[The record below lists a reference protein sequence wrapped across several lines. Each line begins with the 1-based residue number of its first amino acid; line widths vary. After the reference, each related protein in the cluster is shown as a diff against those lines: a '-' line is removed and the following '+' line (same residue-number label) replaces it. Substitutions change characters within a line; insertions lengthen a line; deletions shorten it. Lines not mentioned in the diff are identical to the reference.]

1 MAIGMA
7 IAAVVSAAGSVYS
20 GVQQNNAAKYNASMQ
35 EAQAKAV
42 DTRTRESIRR
52 QRVQNQSI
60 LAAQR
65 TSALSSGVEES
76 GSSLLTLMENS
87 NRLEKNIADIATQG
101 NAAQY
106 AALNQATL
114 SRLQGKTAQTSGYI
128 QAGST
133 LLSGASSVYSM
144 KGSSSGGGSS
154 GNWTGGDS
162 SGNAKYIA

>member
-1 MAIGMA
+1 MIGMA
-7 IAAVVSAAGSVYS
+7 IASAVAAAGSAYS
-20 GVQQNNAAKYNASMQ
+20 GIKQNEAAKTEASMR
-35 EAQAKAV
+35 EASAKAT
-42 DTRTRESIRR
+42 DTQTRESIRR
-52 QRVQNQSI
+52 QRIQNQSI

-76 GSSLLTLMENS
+76 GSSLLTLMENA

-114 SRLQGKTAQTSGYI
+114 ARMQGKTAQSSGYI

-133 LLSGASSVYSM
+133 LLSGASRF
-144 KGSSSGGGSS
+144 
-154 GNWTGGDS
+154 TG
-162 SGNAKYIA
+162 

>member
-1 MAIGMA
+1 MIGMA
-7 IAAVVSAAGSVYS
+7 IASAVVSAAGAVYS
-20 GVQQNNAAKYNASMQ
+20 GSEQKKAASYNASMQ

-42 DTRTRESIRR
+42 DTQTRESIRR
-52 QRVQNQSI
+52 QRVQNQAI

-87 NRLEKNIADIATQG
+87 NRLEKNIADISTQG
-101 NAAQY
+101 NAMQY

-114 SRLQGKTAQTSGYI
+114 ARMQGRAAQTSGYI

-133 LLSGASSVYSM
+133 LLSGASKAY
-144 KGSSSGGGSS
+144 GG
-154 GNWTGGDS
+154 
-162 SGNAKYIA
+162 

>member
-1 MAIGMA
+1 MATGA
-7 IAAVVSAAGSVYS
+7 LIATLAATAVSAAGSVYS
-20 GVQQNNAAKYNASMQ
+20 GVQQNKAAKYNASMQ
-35 EAQAKAV
+35 EASAKAT
-42 DTRTRESIRR
+42 DTQTRESIRR
-52 QRVQNQSI
+52 QRIQNQAI

-101 NAAQY
+101 NATQY

-114 SRLQGKTAQTSGYI
+114 SRMQGKTAQTSGYI

-133 LLSGASSVYSM
+133 LLSGASSIYGM
-144 KGSSSGGGSS
+144 K
-154 GNWTGGDS
+154 
-162 SGNAKYIA
+162 K

>member
-1 MAIGMA
+1 MIGAA
-7 IAAVVSAAGSVYS
+7 IASTVVAAAGAAYS
-20 GVQQNNAAKYNASMQ
+20 GIKQNEAAKYNASMQ
-35 EAQAKAV
+35 EASAKAT
-42 DTRTRESIRR
+42 DTQTRESIRR
-52 QRVQNQSI
+52 QRVQNQAI

-114 SRLQGKTAQTSGYI
+114 SRMQGKTAQTSGYI

-133 LLSGASSVYSM
+133 LLSGVSKAY
-144 KGSSSGGGSS
+144 GG
-154 GNWTGGDS
+154 
-162 SGNAKYIA
+162 

>member
-1 MAIGMA
+1 MIGA
-7 IAAVVSAAGSVYS
+7 TIAAAVVSAAGAVYS
-20 GVQQNNAAKYNASMQ
+20 GSEQKKAASYNASMQ

-42 DTRTRESIRR
+42 DTQTRESIRR
-52 QRVQNQSI
+52 QRVQNQAI

-87 NRLEKNIADIATQG
+87 NRLEKNIADISTQG
-101 NAAQY
+101 NAMQY

-114 SRLQGKTAQTSGYI
+114 ARMQGRAAQTSGYI

-133 LLSGASSVYSM
+133 LLSGASKAY
-144 KGSSSGGGSS
+144 GG
-154 GNWTGGDS
+154 
-162 SGNAKYIA
+162 

>member
-1 MAIGMA
+1 MTGALIATAAAAAI
-7 IAAVVSAAGSVYS
+7 SAAGSVYS
-20 GVQQNNAAKYNASMQ
+20 GEQQKKAANKNASMQ
-35 EAQAKAV
+35 EAQAKAL
-42 DTRTRESIRR
+42 DTQTREAIRR

-60 LAAQR
+60 MAAQR

-87 NRLEKNIADIATQG
+87 NRLEKNIADTATQG

-114 SRLQGKTAQTSGYI
+114 ARMQGKTAQTSGYI

-133 LLSGASSVYSM
+133 LLSGASSIYGM
-144 KGSSSGGGSS
+144 K
-154 GNWTGGDS
+154 
-162 SGNAKYIA
+162 K

>member
-1 MAIGMA
+1 MATGA
-7 IAAVVSAAGSVYS
+7 LIATAAAAAVSAAGSVYS

-42 DTRTRESIRR
+42 DTQAREAIRR
-52 QRVQNQSI
+52 QRIQNQAI
-60 LAAQR
+60 MAAQR

-76 GSSLLTLMENS
+76 GSSLLTLMENA

-114 SRLQGKTAQTSGYI
+114 ARMQGKTDQTSGYI

-133 LLSGASSVYSM
+133 LLSGASKAY
-144 KGSSSGGGSS
+144 GG
-154 GNWTGGDS
+154 
-162 SGNAKYIA
+162 

>member
-1 MAIGMA
+1 MTGALIATAAAAAI
-7 IAAVVSAAGSVYS
+7 SAAGSVYS
-20 GVQQNNAAKYNASMQ
+20 GEQQKKAANYNASMQ
-35 EAQAKAV
+35 EAQAKAT
-42 DTRTRESIRR
+42 DTQTREAIRR

-114 SRLQGKTAQTSGYI
+114 ARMQGKTAQTSGYI

-133 LLSGASSVYSM
+133 LLSGASSVYGM
-144 KGSSSGGGSS
+144 LK
-154 GNWTGGDS
+154 
-162 SGNAKYIA
+162 KEEE

>member
-1 MAIGMA
+1 MIGAA
-7 IAAVVSAAGSVYS
+7 IASTVVAAAGAAYS
-20 GVQQNNAAKYNASMQ
+20 GSQQNEAAKYNASVQ
-35 EAQAKAV
+35 ESQAKAV
-42 DTRTRESIRR
+42 DTQTREAIRR
-52 QRVQNQSI
+52 QRIQNQSI
-60 LAAQR
+60 MAAQR

-114 SRLQGKTAQTSGYI
+114 ARMQGKTAQTSGYI

-133 LLSGASSVYSM
+133 LLSGASKAY
-144 KGSSSGGGSS
+144 GG
-154 GNWTGGDS
+154 
-162 SGNAKYIA
+162 

>member
-1 MAIGMA
+1 MATGAI
-7 IAAVVSAAGSVYS
+7 IAAAAAAVSAAGAVYS
-20 GVQQNNAAKYNASMQ
+20 GEQQKKAADYNASMQ

-42 DTRTRESIRR
+42 DTQTREAIRR
-52 QRVQNQSI
+52 QRIQNQSI
-60 LAAQR
+60 MAAQR

-76 GSSLLTLMENS
+76 GSSLLTLMENA

-114 SRLQGKTAQTSGYI
+114 ARMQGKNAQTSGYI

-133 LLSGASSVYSM
+133 LLSGASKAYGM
-144 KGSSSGGGSS
+144 K
-154 GNWTGGDS
+154 
-162 SGNAKYIA
+162 K

>member
-1 MAIGMA
+1 MTGAL
-7 IAAVVSAAGSVYS
+7 IATAAAAAVSAAGAVYS
-20 GVQQNNAAKYNASMQ
+20 GEQQKKAADYNASMQ

-42 DTRTRESIRR
+42 DTQTREAIRR
-52 QRVQNQSI
+52 QRVQNQAI
-60 LAAQR
+60 MAAQR

-114 SRLQGKTAQTSGYI
+114 ARMQGKTAQTSGYI

-133 LLSGASSVYSM
+133 LLSGASSIYGM
-144 KGSSSGGGSS
+144 K
-154 GNWTGGDS
+154 
-162 SGNAKYIA
+162 K

>member
-1 MAIGMA
+1 MVGAA
-7 IAAVVSAAGSVYS
+7 IASAVVAAAGAAYS
-20 GVQQNNAAKYNASMQ
+20 GVQQNNAAKYNASVQ

-52 QRVQNQSI
+52 QRIQNQAI
-60 LAAQR
+60 MAAQR

-114 SRLQGKTAQTSGYI
+114 ARMQGKTAQTSGYI

-133 LLSGASSVYSM
+133 LLSGVSKAY
-144 KGSSSGGGSS
+144 GG
-154 GNWTGGDS
+154 
-162 SGNAKYIA
+162 

>member
-1 MAIGMA
+1 MIGAA
-7 IAAVVSAAGSVYS
+7 IASTVVAAAGAAYS
-20 GVQQNNAAKYNASMQ
+20 GVQQNNAAKYNASVQ

-42 DTRTRESIRR
+42 DTQTREAIRR
-52 QRVQNQSI
+52 QRIQNQSI
-60 LAAQR
+60 MAAQR

-76 GSSLLTLMENS
+76 GSSLLTLMENA

-114 SRLQGKTAQTSGYI
+114 ARMKGKTAQTSGYI

-133 LLSGASSVYSM
+133 LLSGASKAY
-144 KGSSSGGGSS
+144 GG
-154 GNWTGGDS
+154 
-162 SGNAKYIA
+162 

>member
-1 MAIGMA
+1 MIGMA
-7 IAAVVSAAGSVYS
+7 IATAVAAAGSVYS
-20 GVQQNNAAKYNASMQ
+20 GVQQNNAAKYNASVQ

-42 DTRTRESIRR
+42 DTQTRESIRR

-114 SRLQGKTAQTSGYI
+114 ARMQGKTAQTSGYI

-144 KGSSSGGGSS
+144 K
-154 GNWTGGDS
+154 
-162 SGNAKYIA
+162 K

>member
-1 MAIGMA
+1 MIGA
-7 IAAVVSAAGSVYS
+7 LIATAAAATVSAAGSIYS
-20 GVQQNNAAKYNASMQ
+20 GVQQKKAANYNASVQ
-35 EAQAKAV
+35 EAQAKSL
-42 DTRTRESIRR
+42 DTQTREAIRR

-114 SRLQGKTAQTSGYI
+114 ARMQGKTAQTSGYI

-133 LLSGASSVYSM
+133 LLSGASSAYSM
-144 KGSSSGGGSS
+144 K
-154 GNWTGGDS
+154 
-162 SGNAKYIA
+162 K